1 MEWSQLAAGYN
12 YSEIKVILS
21 SFPRMNGHPGSM
33 MPVPGFPIFPSVAKQ
48 AAMYGR
54 QIKVG
59 PRGLLGSLNP
69 LRVPLPQAP
78 GSVVSK
84 DHHEMAQV
92 EVNNTINQVTN
103 SGTPERSEQPPSTV
117 ESGAGNGPA
126 DKAAYKRFN
135 GKSKRRGRQSLKA
148 GSMLR

>member
-1 MEWSQLAAGYN
+1 
-12 YSEIKVILS
+12 
-21 SFPRMNGHPGSM
+21 
-33 MPVPGFPIFPSVAKQ
+33 MPVSISPSVAKQ

-54 QIKVG
+54 QIQVG

-69 LRVPLPQAP
+69 LWVPLPQAP
-78 GSVVSK
+78 GSVVIN

-92 EVNNTINQVTN
+92 EVNNTSNQVTN

-135 GKSKRRGRQSLKA
+135 GKEQKEREDIAENWIHAEGKRRVFSNR
-148 GSMLR
+148 